1 MGCCASHE
9 AGAGGKS
16 KKGGDKV
23 VEEERK
29 LGLHE
34 CAIADFQ
41 RILKEGAGDRE
52 ITVTELGEA
61 FKAYSFGQALLA
73 EGDNAAKK
81 LISHS
86 IFQGRGGDLD
96 WLHLFMIGLLYAK
109 GNAAQ
114 KVDSMLLTY
123 DTNGDGI
130 IFTTSMKK
138 ILTDLVTI
146 AGVIM
151 PAIVANV
158 DFEEADA
165 QGGEAVDTL
174 VSDTNGIIFGNEL
187 QVDAARIKKVFG
199 KEVNY
204 VLNSA
209 KLRNKFPVK
218 IGAEKAEA

>member
-1 MGCCASHE
+1 M
-9 AGAGGKS
+9 
-16 KKGGDKV
+16 
-23 VEEERK
+23 
-29 LGLHE
+29 
-34 CAIADFQ
+34 
-41 RILKEGAGDRE
+41 KEGAGDRE
-52 ITVTELGEA
+52 ITVGELGEA

-73 EGDNAAKK
+73 EGNNSAKK
-81 LISHS
+81 LVSHS

-114 KVDSMLLTY
+114 KVDAMLLTY

-146 AGVIM
+146 AGVIL
-151 PAIVANV
+151 PAIVHNV
-158 DFEEADA
+158 EFEEADA
-165 QGGEAVDTL
+165 EGGEAVDTL

-204 VLNSA
+204 VLNSV
-209 KLRNKFPVK
+209 KLRTKFTVK
-218 IGAEKAEA
+218 IGEQKKAAE